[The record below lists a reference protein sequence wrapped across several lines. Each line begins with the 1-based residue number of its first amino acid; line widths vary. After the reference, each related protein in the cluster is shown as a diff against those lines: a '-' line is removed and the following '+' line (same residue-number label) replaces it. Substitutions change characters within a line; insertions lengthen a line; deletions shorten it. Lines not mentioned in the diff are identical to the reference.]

1 MIVLRELAG
10 MASIAFVAMGA
21 AMVLQSAG
29 AMDARLPLP
38 HHRIAAAAQ
47 PPTHSAITQPAIVH
61 PVVTDVQKTAPA
73 AVPATVPAPVRPI
86 VEKPKPV
93 ETHPLPPGAR
103 AETALPPQAVKAD
116 PAALGEMAQV
126 VAQRVH
132 EKVPA
137 DLAPYFDIYIYVSK
151 ARASAG
157 PWAQHMFVFHK
168 KDDGTLV
175 YEDSFAISTGRERQE
190 KYFTATPAGLF
201 ELDPNRFVRWH
212 RSATWNGGA
221 MPWAMFFNYSYRTR
235 MTGVALHGAI
245 GREIPHLGSRA
256 SGGCVRMPMDKVEA
270 MFLRLKNTTRGRV
283 PVLAFDEAR
292 GTTNVRGQMM
302 RDSAGNPILADG
314 IKALVIIDTYPG
326 HISANAA
333 QS

>member
-1 MIVLRELAG
+1 MIMLRELAG
-10 MASIAFVAMGA
+10 MASVAFVAMGA

-29 AMDARLPLP
+29 AVDARLPLP

-47 PPTHSAITQPAIVH
+47 TVKHPAITHAAISH
-61 PVVTDVQKTAPA
+61 AAISHAPKIAPV
-73 AVPATVPAPVRPI
+73 AVPASVPVPVRPV
-86 VEKPKPV
+86 VETPKPV
-93 ETHPLPPGAR
+93 EAHPLPPDAK

-116 PAALGEMAQV
+116 PAILGEMAQD
-126 VAQRVH
+126 VAMRVH

-137 DLAPYFDIYIYVSK
+137 ALAPYFDIYIYVSK

-168 KDDGTLV
+168 NADGTLV

-190 KYFTATPAGLF
+190 KYFTASPTGLF
-201 ELDPNRFVRWH
+201 ELDPNRFIRRA
-212 RSATWNGGA
+212 RSATWNGA
-221 MPWAMFFNYSYRTR
+221 SMPWAMFLNYSYRTR

-245 GREIPHLGSRA
+245 GREIPHLGHRA

-270 MFLRLKNTTRGRV
+270 LFRRLKSTARGRV
-283 PVLAFDEAR
+283 PVLAFDESR

-302 RDSAGNPILADG
+302 RDAAGNPILADG
-314 IKALVIIDTYPG
+314 IKALVIIDRYPG
-326 HISANAA
+326 HSAKSAV